1 MFDKGME
8 ELDKELSVE
17 NNNLPVPTGKSA
29 TVEEDEKIDKQLLV
43 LDKQST
49 TEK

>member
-17 NNNLPVPTGKSA
+17 KNNLPVPIGKS
-29 TVEEDEKIDKQLLV
+29 VNMEEDEKIDKELLV